1 MTEKNKNNSHMR
13 AYARFSGIAVQM
25 VVTIYLGSL
34 LGDWLDGKYGNPED
48 RWYYKGVTLFAVA
61 IAIYSVIKQVTN
73 FTNESNDK

>member
-61 IAIYSVIKQVTN
+61 VAIYSVIKQVTN
-73 FTNESNDK
+73 FTNQSNDK

>member
-1 MTEKNKNNSHMR
+1 MSKENKSNNHMR

-25 VVTIYLGSL
+25 VITIYLGSL

-61 IAIYSVIKQVTN
+61 VAIYSVIKQVTN
-73 FTNESNDK
+73 FTNESDDK